1 MLWLWWRTPG
11 ESDQRR
17 RMLLLSLLAA
27 ILAIGVNTILNTVLP
42 RPRPFLVLPAHVL
55 VKSPPHDSSFPS
67 DHAAVTLAIATT
79 LLLNGESGW
88 GVLGVMGA
96 LAIGLARVIIG
107 VHYPSD
113 IVGGMLVGMV
123 CAVIVTRVQTSLGPV
138 LTFVLKV
145 MRRVRLA

>member
-1 MLWLWWRTPG
+1 MNSKQGLR
-11 ESDQRR
+11 
-17 RMLLLSLLAA
+17 
-27 ILAIGVNTILNTVLP
+27 
-42 RPRPFLVLPAHVL
+42 
-55 VKSPPHDSSFPS
+55 
-67 DHAAVTLAIATT
+67 
-79 LLLNGESGW
+79 
-88 GVLGVMGA
+88 VLGVMGA